1 MILVYSFIYS
11 ISLFT
16 YRYPS
21 MHGIYKESKCIS
33 FCTPLTSLRWDGD
46 SLHFIP
52 FTGNLTDSSFSLG
65 RASLGLKNSMRRRH
79 PSADFLFSLVDLI
92 TMMIMWVCLSF
103 FFFFFLVLLLSLA
116 RSELLHQRKAPFPL
130 HASAEIVIK

>member
-103 FFFFFLVLLLSLA
+103 FFFPGASVVFGKKWAASSEKGPLSPPCFCWN
-116 RSELLHQRKAPFPL
+116 SH
-130 HASAEIVIK
+130 

>member
-103 FFFFFLVLLLSLA
+103 FFFFSWCFCCLWQEVSCFIRERPPFPSMLLL
-116 RSELLHQRKAPFPL
+116 K
-130 HASAEIVIK
+130 